1 MEENQRKEKSENC
14 ERLQEIRKKLLRDK
28 QNSVERRWIG
38 KKEKMGKKN
47 QKNDKTETKTEQT

>member
-28 QNSVERRWIG
+28 QNSVERR
-38 KKEKMGKKN
+38 
-47 QKNDKTETKTEQT
+47 